1 MKTKT
6 NRLNCS
12 ECLNNRNLIA
22 YSVSLSFILSLP
34 LQTIYQ
40 WCGSMCNKFERLK
53 AAQVAAGIRDNE
65 RNGRAQV
72 VVVEEG
78 SEPNGLTQVTLSI

>member
-1 MKTKT
+1 MIWWLT
-6 NRLNCS
+6 LF
-12 ECLNNRNLIA
+12 LF
-22 YSVSLSFILSLP
+22 VSYAHC

-40 WCGSMCNKFERLK
+40 WCGSKCNKFERLK

-72 VVVEEG
+72 VIVEEG
-78 SEPNGLTQVTLSI
+78 SETNELTEVKLSIAIEII

>member
-1 MKTKT
+1 MAVIWG
-6 NRLNCS
+6 L
-12 ECLNNRNLIA
+12 
-22 YSVSLSFILSLP
+22 ILSLIVSHAHS

-65 RNGRAQV
+65 RNGRAQLV
-72 VVVEEG
+72 IVEDG
-78 SEPNGLTQVTLSI
+78 SEPNRLTEVTCNI